1 MKKMVKKLTLHRETV
16 CALSDLRS
24 VIGAVDTQAR
34 TVCFTGCVSNC
45 PNCAGTRAC

>member
-24 VIGAVDTQAR
+24 VIGAVNTQER
-34 TVCFTGCVSNC
+34 SVCVTLCESNC
-45 PNCAGTRAC
+45 VTCAGTRAC

>member
-24 VIGAVDTQAR
+24 AIGAVDTQAK
-34 TVCFTGCVSNC
+34 TVCFTLCQSNC
-45 PNCAGTRAC
+45 VNCTGTRAC